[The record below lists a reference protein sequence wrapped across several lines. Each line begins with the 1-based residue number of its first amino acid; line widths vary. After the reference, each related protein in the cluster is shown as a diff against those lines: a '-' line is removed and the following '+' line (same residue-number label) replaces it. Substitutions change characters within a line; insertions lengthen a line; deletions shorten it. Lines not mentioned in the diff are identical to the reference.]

1 MKLYS
6 KPDSLIRSLS
16 LKYFVKS
23 TDARQ
28 KNSGPNTWKK
38 YNNYWSGVVATIR
51 IFSNFHSKK
60 MRYLSNWRI
69 FLFIPTSS
77 SFNL

>member
-38 YNNYWSGVVATIR
+38 YNNYWSGMATIR

-60 MRYLSNWRI
+60 IILSNWRI